1 MEVDFPGYNPEI
13 VEKVD
18 RDGAIREFGDTMLAL
33 IRDMVKGVVNSKG
46 WFLFP
51 AGRRPRHQL
60 IGDTI
65 AKYGGDIT
73 DCIMVQ
79 YNSLQNEGLLC
90 IGSGSSETPDMSH
103 ESFVAEL
110 KERSVEVTMFDD
122 ETPSLDDVGR

>member
-1 MEVDFPGYNPEI
+1 MPTLFILSRWIIAAAV
-13 VEKVD
+13 VA
-18 RDGAIREFGDTMLAL
+18 AILPCWVRAQSAL
-33 IRDMVKGVVNSKG
+33 SEAGVGNDSG
-46 WFLFP
+46 FLIELE
-51 AGRRPRHQL
+51 AY
-60 IGDTI
+60 

-73 DCIMVQ
+73 DCITGQ